1 MNLKVM
7 NLNNIVAEQFKSDF
21 KLTSPNTKSKH
32 PWHLEHLH
40 ADFIELKALFWQQDE
55 WLTLSD
61 VIEDYKDNHEDL
73 EDEESETD
81 EVGSDVTDKNDKL
94 LSKFIS
100 IFQLL
105 KDRKI
110 VFEDDY
116 PFEIDTVNNYI
127 KLPNT
132 NFSEKQLLYLNL
144 LISSNLNNFN
154 KSVHSILTK
163 DFEKIAAKAMEGY
176 FPKAIIREFGKNTTY
191 KGNTIKKI
199 NNLSTELNL
208 YKREDEVNKLAITA
222 AQEKGLDLLAYIP
235 FTDSVS
241 SMVIV
246 LGQCAC
252 GKNWV
257 DKTGETYNYE
267 TYLDFYKLNP
277 IHSIF
282 IPYSLLINSRLGFY
296 QSEKLFN
303 RLLFERKRIL
313 ESIQDLSFFLQ
324 LNSYKIVQKSIS
336 VVAFEV

>member
-1 MNLKVM
+1 
-7 NLNNIVAEQFKSDF
+7 
-21 KLTSPNTKSKH
+21 
-32 PWHLEHLH
+32 
-40 ADFIELKALFWQQDE
+40 
-55 WLTLSD
+55 
-61 VIEDYKDNHEDL
+61 
-73 EDEESETD
+73 
-81 EVGSDVTDKNDKL
+81 
-94 LSKFIS
+94 
-100 IFQLL
+100 
-105 KDRKI
+105 
-110 VFEDDY
+110 
-116 PFEIDTVNNYI
+116 
-127 KLPNT
+127 
-132 NFSEKQLLYLNL
+132 
-144 LISSNLNNFN
+144 
-154 KSVHSILTK
+154 
-163 DFEKIAAKAMEGY
+163 MEGY